1 MFHDQFNLEKGCSLG
16 NDTSWIKFDLENI
29 IDDKKKSRHVDYILN
44 NDVVRELTWCD
55 ESGE

>member
-16 NDTSWIKFDLENI
+16 NDTNWIKFDLENI
-29 IDDKKKSRHVDYILN
+29 IDDK
-44 NDVVRELTWCD
+44 NDVMRELTWCD